1 MGEREIGLGMLLHV
15 SRSDNRVDITV

>member
-15 SRSDNRVDITV
+15 SRSTPVDVTV